1 MVEPHPSP
9 RVDMRRIRTAEAIAI
24 YAVLPSG
31 ALASGVLA
39 SGARVRCPGRTQER
53 PKSICF
59 NSRVH

>member
-1 MVEPHPSP
+1 
-9 RVDMRRIRTAEAIAI
+9 MRRIRTAEAIAI
-24 YAVLPSG
+24 YAVLPSDTLASG